1 MPLDPGMST
10 LEMFVWF
17 NAFLALMIAVIA
29 FVGWWRLRG

>member
-1 MPLDPGMST
+1 MLDPGMST

-17 NAFLALMIAVIA
+17 NTFLALMIAVIA